1 MVTSV
6 LPRSSYAPEQ
16 HQGHMSTRDGKVSTE
31 ATRRRSGRE
40 TSWKFSRIRS
50 PPFETEL
57 ALIVYQL
64 IVDIAAFPR
73 FSSLAWP
80 SA

>member
-1 MVTSV
+1 MQIFEDSEV
-6 LPRSSYAPEQ
+6 L
-16 HQGHMSTRDGKVSTE
+16 VL
-31 ATRRRSGRE
+31 
-40 TSWKFSRIRS
+40 